1 MGGRNQVDWWVGGYA
16 TWSPHVYATNGGG
29 GGGGGGGRGGVG
41 QLASVMAVIAAS
53 LAW

>member
-1 MGGRNQVDWWVGGYA
+1 MGGRNQVDWWVGGCA

-29 GGGGGGGRGGVG
+29 GGGRGGGG